1 MDCFSQS
8 SNLRLIYRK
17 WNACLFAEMYQAFL
31 DGRTSTDPAEGWYNG
46 ELWFFDNH
54 VIPLAKRLK
63 QIGCFGLSGA
73 EYVKNAE
80 QNRMEWSAKGRDIV
94 AEMLGQKNHKAVPS
108 TMTEPSIAVE
118 HLAST
123 SEPSP
128 AIEFVDELSSFVD
141 V

>member
-1 MDCFSQS
+1 
-8 SNLRLIYRK
+8 
-17 WNACLFAEMYQAFL
+17 MYQAFL
-31 DGRTSTDPAEGWYNG
+31 DERTLTDPAEGWYAG

-54 VIPLAKRLK
+54 VIPLAKRLN

-80 QNRMEWSAKGRDIV
+80 QNRLEWSIKGRDIV
-94 AEMLGQKNHKAVPS
+94 EEMLVQKNPQAGPS
-108 TMTEPSIAVE
+108 TTTEPSIAVE

-123 SEPSP
+123 FDPSPP
-128 AIEFVDELSSFVD
+128 AIEYFVDELSNFVD